1 MPNRRLTSRP
11 VLVAAVLGLATALG
25 AVAVTAATTGRAGA
39 AANSCGNVFDD
50 FNYGSSSD
58 AGFTGHGWVPRG
70 NAGGPGVPGATWSPS
85 SITFPTSGGQ
95 KVMQLSASTDGTG
108 GGTRQAEVYSAQ
120 KRYFEGTYASR
131 IRFADAPAAGND
143 GDHVNETFF
152 AISPLNGDLDPSYS
166 ELDFSEYL
174 PNGGWGDAGPINYQT
189 SWYTYRPDPWYA
201 DNTHAQQQRSYDG
214 WHDLVVQVAGGHAR
228 YYIDGTLVADHSGK
242 FYPRQ
247 TMTVNWNLWFID
259 TAGHSGGTATYVQQ
273 VDWFLFARN
282 QVLSP
287 AAATAQVAAYRAA
300 GNSYTDTFDTA
311 PACGGGS
318 GGTGAII
325 GNGSNRCIDIPSA
338 SAVDGNQL
346 QIWDCN
352 GTSAQQWTFNADG
365 SVGAM
370 GKCMDVSGGSTADG
384 AAIQLWTCNGTGAQ
398 KFTLTAAGDLVNTQA
413 GKCVDVE
420 NVATANASKLHLWSC
435 NGASNQKWHR

>member
-1 MPNRRLTSRP
+1 MPISHTPPRP
-11 VLVAAVLGLATALG
+11 VLATAALVLATALG
-25 AVAVTAATTGRAGA
+25 AVAVTAATTGRADA

-50 FNYGSSSD
+50 FNYASSGD

-70 NAGGPGVPGATWSPS
+70 NAGGPGVPGATWSPAG
-85 SITFPTSGGQ
+85 ITFPSSGGQ
-95 KVMQLSASTDGTG
+95 KVMQLTASTDGTG
-108 GGTRQAEVYSAQ
+108 AGTRQAEVYSAQ

-131 IRFADAPAAGND
+131 VRFTDAPTGGND

-152 AISPLNGDLDPSYS
+152 AISPLNGDLDPTYS

-174 PNGGWGDAGPINYQT
+174 PNGGWGETGPINYQT
-189 SWYTYRPDPWYA
+189 SWYTYRNDPWLA
-201 DNTHAQQQRSYDG
+201 DNTHSEQRRSYDG
-214 WHDLVVQVAGGHAR
+214 WHDLVVQASGGHVK
-228 YYIDGTLVADHSGK
+228 YYIDGTLVGDHSGK

-259 TAGHSGGTATYVQQ
+259 TAAHSGGTATYVEQ

-282 QVLSP
+282 QVLST
-287 AAATAQVAAYRAA
+287 AAANAQVAAYRAA
-300 GNSYTDTFDTA
+300 GNTFTDTFDTA
-311 PACGGGS
+311 PPCGS
-318 GGTGAII
+318 GNTGAII

-338 SAVDGNQL
+338 SAVDGNRL

-352 GTSAQQWTFNADG
+352 GTGAQQWTFNADG
-365 SVGAM
+365 SVSAL

-384 AAIQLWTCNGTGAQ
+384 AAVQLWTCNGTGAQ

-413 GKCVDVE
+413 NKCVDVQ
-420 NVATANASKLHLWSC
+420 NVATANGSKLHIWTC
-435 NGASNQKWHR
+435 NGASNQRWHR

>member
-1 MPNRRLTSRP
+1 MPLTKLRPRR
-11 VLVAAVLGLATALG
+11 VAAVAALVLGTALG
-25 AVAVTAATTGRAGA
+25 AVAVTAATTGPAGA

-50 FNYGSSSD
+50 FNYASSSD
-58 AGFTGHGWVPRG
+58 SAFTGHGWVPRG

-85 SITFPTSGGQ
+85 SITFPSSGGQ
-95 KVMQLSASTDGTG
+95 KVMQLTASTDGTG
-108 GGTRQAEVYSAQ
+108 GGTRQAEVLSAQ

-131 IRFADAPAAGND
+131 IRFADAPASGTD

-152 AISPLNGDLDPSYS
+152 AISPLNGNMDPTYS

-174 PNGGWGDAGPINYQT
+174 PNGGWGETGPINYQT
-189 SWYTYRPDPWYA
+189 SWYTYQPDPWIA
-201 DNTHAQQQRSYDG
+201 DNTHSEERRSFDG
-214 WHDLVVQVAGGHAR
+214 WHDLVVQVSGGHAK
-228 YYIDGTLVADHSGK
+228 YYIDGALVGDHSGK

-259 TAGHSGGTATYVQQ
+259 TAGHSGGTATYTQQ

-282 QVLSP
+282 QVLTPS
-287 AAATAQVAAYRAA
+287 AATAQVAAYRAA
-300 GNSYTDTFDTA
+300 GNTFTDTFDTA
-311 PACGGGS
+311 PACGGS
-318 GGTGAII
+318 SGTGQIV

-338 SAVDGNQL
+338 NAADGNQL

-352 GTSAQQWTFNADG
+352 GTAAQQWTFNADG
-365 SVGAM
+365 SVRAM

-384 AAIQLWTCNGTGAQ
+384 AVIQLWTCNGTGAQ
-398 KFTLTAAGDLVNTQA
+398 KFTLNAAGDLVNTQS

-420 NVATANASKLHLWSC
+420 NVATANGSKLHLWTC
-435 NGASNQKWHR
+435 LGASNQKWHR